1 MLKLYL
7 EREAKW
13 SFLFWLGFEVRFLFY
28 HFTGKETKTKTSC
41 AFPKSTSIVSAKAGL
56 HQSLDTAHC
65 AQVDVLG
72 KNNTQLFFSIKPFSL
87 PIMCTH
93 NVANIWFKIISLHCS
108 QFSSWKSS
116 RQQLRRPEF
125 WSQLYY

>member
-1 MLKLYL
+1 MIIFIL
-7 EREAKW
+7 
-13 SFLFWLGFEVRFLFY
+13 VRFLFY

-72 KNNTQLFFSIKPFSL
+72 KTIHSCFS
-87 PIMCTH
+87 
-93 NVANIWFKIISLHCS
+93 V
-108 QFSSWKSS
+108 
-116 RQQLRRPEF
+116 
-125 WSQLYY
+125 